1 MSCDRKRIL
10 RCSLSSLVG
19 MVCGVVQAEIVAN
32 SLIEVAATRAF
43 AIVFAIAFV
52 LLGLA
57 LLWRA
62 WMARAE
68 RVKFALLGAFALLV
82 VSSGIACF
90 FVTNTLVTGLSAG
103 GKTPLFMLLGISL
116 SFALTFC
123 FTELVNA
130 NLCARCCACFSSSDS
145 TTTNTTGTHSDDDSS
160 GIISSRKQL
169 AVIFVAALLMGAL
182 YGILFG
188 SLDVEM
194 ASPSHNRF
202 ETLLLASMPV
212 GLIIGG
218 IVGALNQWLR
228 ETNTV
233 PDEARRFAQTSAA
246 DAAKYERL

>member
-1 MSCDRKRIL
+1 MSCDRKRVL
-10 RCSLSSLVG
+10 RCSLSSGVG
-19 MVCGVVQAEIVAN
+19 MLCGMMQAEVVAN

-68 RVKFALLGAFALLV
+68 RVKFVLLGAFALLV

-90 FVTNTLVTGLSAG
+90 FVTNSLVAGLSVG
-103 GKTPLFMLLGISL
+103 GKVPLFMLLGISL

-130 NLCARCCACFSSSDS
+130 NLCARCCVSKDS
-145 TTTNTTGTHSDDDSS
+145 PDANGLNV
-160 GIISSRKQL
+160 IASRKQL
-169 AVIFVAALLMGAL
+169 AVIFSAALLMGAL

-194 ASPSHNRF
+194 ASPAHNRF
-202 ETLLLASMPV
+202 QTLLIASLPV
-212 GLIIGG
+212 GAVIGG
-218 IVGALNQWLR
+218 IVGALNQWFR
-228 ETNTV
+228 ETDTV
-233 PDEARRFAQTSAA
+233 PDEARRFAKTSAA
-246 DAAKYERL
+246 DAARYERL

>member
-1 MSCDRKRIL
+1 MSCDRKRVL
-10 RCSLSSLVG
+10 RCSLSSAVG
-19 MVCGVVQAEIVAN
+19 MVCGLVQAEIVAN
-32 SLIEVAATRAF
+32 SLIEVASARPF
-43 AIVFAIAFV
+43 AIVFAIAFI

-62 WMARAE
+62 WAARSE
-68 RVKFALLGAFALLV
+68 RLKFVLLSLFALLV
-82 VSSGIACF
+82 VASGIACF
-90 FVTNTLVTGLSAG
+90 FVTNAFVTGLSAG

-130 NLCARCCACFSSSDS
+130 NLCAKCCSCFQSDASSPGAAEGD
-145 TTTNTTGTHSDDDSS
+145 
-160 GIISSRKQL
+160 GIIKTRVQL
-169 AVIFVAALLMGAL
+169 LVIFGAALFMGAL

-218 IVGALNQWLR
+218 VVGALNQWLR
-228 ETNTV
+228 ERAV
-233 PDEARRFAQTSAA
+233 IPEEARRFAKASEA
-246 DAAKYERL
+246 DAARHERL

>member
-10 RCSLSSLVG
+10 RCSLSSGVG

-32 SLIEVAATRAF
+32 SLIEVASTRPF
-43 AIVFAIAFV
+43 AIVFAIAFI

-62 WMARAE
+62 WSARSE
-68 RVKFALLGAFALLV
+68 RLKFALLGAFALLV
-82 VSSGIACF
+82 VASGIACF
-90 FVTNTLVTGLSAG
+90 FVTNAFVTGLSAG

-130 NLCARCCACFSSSDS
+130 NLCAKCCSCFQSDSASSSS
-145 TTTNTTGTHSDDDSS
+145 TAESD
-160 GIISSRKQL
+160 GIIKTRVQL
-169 AVIFVAALLMGAL
+169 MVIFGAALLMGAL

-194 ASPSHNRF
+194 ASPAHNRF

-212 GLIIGG
+212 GLVIGG
-218 IVGALNQWLR
+218 VVGAVNQWLR
-228 ETNTV
+228 ERAV
-233 PDEARRFAQTSAA
+233 IPEEARRFAKTSAA
-246 DAAKYERL
+246 DAARHERL